1 MITSIIAAVV
11 IFSILIIIHEAG
23 HFFVAKRMG
32 VRVLRFSLGYPP
44 RIWGIRRG
52 ETDYAIGATPLG
64 GYVRMLGDEV
74 AAEPSPETLKGY
86 LEEIRLDLLAA
97 LKDSGWL
104 AHSGKTGDEALA
116 AIASIGED
124 AAVIMGTGNG
134 ASAAP
139 ARPAETLETILDRPV
154 KTDEAILLRE
164 IARAGTTPLAIERL
178 AENHPSALVQAFNE
192 RAFPTQ
198 PLRRRFAIVLAGP
211 AANILFAPLLTIVVF
226 MIGVAVTLPVL
237 GTVDKDMPG
246 YAAGLRAG
254 DQIVAVDG
262 NPIETWDDFSRA
274 VKSSGGHPL
283 NLAVERG
290 PSGGRL
296 ELKITPTLQNT
307 LTIYGDK
314 APTWIIGVKPSGV
327 EKVRRFGP
335 IDAIR
340 YGSTETGRMIV
351 MLVVGIGKIIE
362 GATPMRQA
370 LGGPIMIAQI
380 AGREAH
386 QGFADLAMF
395 MVSISL
401 ELGII
406 NLLPVPLLD
415 GGHLLF
421 FVIEGIR
428 GEPLKL
434 RHREIAMQVGLFL
447 LVILMAFVILN
458 DLSRLIG

>member
-11 IFSILIIIHEAG
+11 IFSVLIIIHEAG

-44 RIWGIRRG
+44 RVWGIRRG

-74 AAEPSPETLKGY
+74 AAEPSVETLKSY
-86 LEEIRLDLLAA
+86 LEEIRLDLLEA
-97 LKDSGWL
+97 LKRSGWL
-104 AHSGKTGDEALA
+104 ARSGKVGDDALA
-116 AIASIGED
+116 AIATD
-124 AAVIMGTGNG
+124 AA
-134 ASAAP
+134 ASAESKPGEGIEAILG
-139 ARPAETLETILDRPV
+139 RPAKI
-154 KTDEAILLRE
+154 DEAELLRE
-164 IARAGTTPLAIERL
+164 IARAGTVPLAIERL
-178 AENHPSALVQAFNE
+178 AENHPSALVQAFNV

-211 AANILFAPLLTIVVF
+211 AANILFAPLLTIIVF
-226 MIGVAVTLPVL
+226 MVGVSVTLPVL

-254 DQIVAVDG
+254 DRVVAVDG
-262 NPIETWDDFSRA
+262 HAIDTWDDFSRA
-274 VKSSGGHPL
+274 VKGSGGHAL
-283 NLAVERG
+283 SLAVARG
-290 PSGGRL
+290 HPAARLAFAVTPS
-296 ELKITPTLQNT
+296 LQNT
-307 LTIYGDK
+307 VTIYGDK
-314 APTWIIGVKPSGV
+314 APTWIIGVKPSGA
-327 EKVRRFGP
+327 EETRRFGP
-335 IDAIR
+335 IDAIS
-340 YGSTETGRMIV
+340 YGTAETGRMVV
-351 MLVVGIGKIIE
+351 MLVVGIAKIIE

-380 AGREAH
+380 AGREVH